1 MKKVK
6 KSVYYKDKDDN
17 DRTIKGNWLMSK
29 QDIKKIL
36 DLYTTHNE
44 KVTNISKKSCIK
56 YKANRIGLLI
66 KKFNKIKRIR

>member
-44 KVTNISKKSCIK
+44 KVTNIKVTNNSSSSSNK
-56 YKANRIGLLI
+56 YK
-66 KKFNKIKRIR
+66 